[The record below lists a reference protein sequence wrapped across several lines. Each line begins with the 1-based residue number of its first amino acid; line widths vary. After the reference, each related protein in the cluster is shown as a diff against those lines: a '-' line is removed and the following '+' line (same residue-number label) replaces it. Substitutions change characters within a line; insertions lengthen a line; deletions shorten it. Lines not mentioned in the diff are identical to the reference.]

1 MVLDTKAEASI
12 VCIIKLDL
20 EHLIP
25 NGKGQGCQWDNS
37 MSYQVVSYEP
47 Q

>member
-12 VCIIKLDL
+12 VCIIKFYL

-25 NGKGQGCQWDNS
+25 KGDVKVINGTT
-37 MSYQVVSYEP
+37 V
-47 Q
+47 

>member
-20 EHLIP
+20 EHLIL
-25 NGKGQGCQWDNS
+25 KGDVKVINRTT
-37 MSYQVVSYEP
+37 V
-47 Q
+47 